1 MFRVTSLRTKK
12 RNPNGVVPKLQ
23 KSVGFFFFFVHVRRI
38 SVRIVVIFFVVIA
51 PKENDLFGEADDISS
66 DEDQPKTPRPMS
78 DDEVDQDKSDNDDKR
93 SGGDGGG
100 DDDDDDNDDDEKA
113 DDEEKEKEAEEPI
126 PERRI
131 AVEIPKISVDLGSD
145 LHFVKLPNFLSV
157 ETRPYDRETYEDEI
171 DEEET
176 LDEEGRA
183 RYANKNANVT
193 ICFLINIFYLTIL
206 G

>member
-1 MFRVTSLRTKK
+1 M
-12 RNPNGVVPKLQ
+12 
-23 KSVGFFFFFVHVRRI
+23 
-38 SVRIVVIFFVVIA
+38 
-51 PKENDLFGEADDISS
+51 FGEADDISS

-78 DDEVDQDKSDNDDKR
+78 DDDMDRDKSDNDDNK
-93 SGGDGGG
+93 SGGGG
-100 DDDDDDNDDDEKA
+100 DDDDDDNDNEKI
-113 DDEEKEKEAEEPI
+113 EEKEKEVEEPI

-183 RYANKNANVT
+183 RLVLQT
-193 ICFLINIFYLTIL
+193 SFS
-206 G
+206 

>member
-1 MFRVTSLRTKK
+1 MYVFNK
-12 RNPNGVVPKLQ
+12 
-23 KSVGFFFFFVHVRRI
+23 
-38 SVRIVVIFFVVIA
+38 A

-66 DEDQPKTPRPMS
+66 DDEPKTPRPIS

-93 SGGDGGG
+93 SGA
-100 DDDDDDNDDDEKA
+100 DDDNEV
-113 DDEEKEKEAEEPI
+113 KEKEAEEPI

-183 RYANKNANVT
+183 RYVDAKSR
-193 ICFLINIFYLTIL
+193 
-206 G
+206 

>member
-1 MFRVTSLRTKK
+1 MPFIL
-12 RNPNGVVPKLQ
+12 
-23 KSVGFFFFFVHVRRI
+23 
-38 SVRIVVIFFVVIA
+38 A

-78 DDEVDQDKSDNDDKR
+78 DDEVDQNKSDNDDKR
-93 SGGDGGG
+93 S
-100 DDDDDDNDDDEKA
+100 DDDEEDEDNEKA
-113 DDEEKEKEAEEPI
+113 DGEDKVKEIEEPI

-183 RYANKNANVT
+183 RYVDKKMLS
-193 ICFLINIFYLTIL
+193 FNIDLQI
-206 G
+206 

>member
-1 MFRVTSLRTKK
+1 MF
-12 RNPNGVVPKLQ
+12 
-23 KSVGFFFFFVHVRRI
+23 I
-38 SVRIVVIFFVVIA
+38 SA

-66 DEDQPKTPRPMS
+66 DEDQPKTPRPVS

-93 SGGDGGG
+93 SG
-100 DDDDDDNDDDEKA
+100 DDDDDEDNEKADDDEKL
-113 DDEEKEKEAEEPI
+113 KEADEPI

-183 RYANKNANVT
+183 RFVNKN
-193 ICFLINIFYLTIL
+193 ICDINFFFLLSKFIL
-206 G
+206 LLLLF

>member
-1 MFRVTSLRTKK
+1 MTPLM
-12 RNPNGVVPKLQ
+12 PNN
-23 KSVGFFFFFVHVRRI
+23 
-38 SVRIVVIFFVVIA
+38 
-51 PKENDLFGEADDISS
+51 EM
-66 DEDQPKTPRPMS
+66 DQN
-78 DDEVDQDKSDNDDKR
+78 KSDNDDNK
-93 SGGDGGG
+93 SGGGDGY
-100 DDDDDDNDDDEKA
+100 DVDDNNDNEKI
-113 DDEEKEKEAEEPI
+113 EEKEKEVEEPI

-183 RYANKNANVT
+183 RYLCT
-193 ICFLINIFYLTIL
+193 
-206 G
+206 